1 MTNLLIGEYEHTLDE
16 KKRVSLPK
24 VFRAAMGKKIVMT
37 RGLDNCLFAYSREAW
52 DVVAKKLQSLSLVN
66 PDTRGF
72 NRFMLSGAAEVD
84 VDGVGRILIPEH
96 QKLFAGLDKR
106 IIFAGVSD
114 HVEVWD
120 ARSSLKS
127 APSNSFIWQHP
138 IAGEFQYCHAHTT
151 ISVLRQSGVIKA
163 LQRLGYGG

>member
-1 MTNLLIGEYEHTLDE
+1 MTNLLISEYEHTLDE

-37 RGLDNCLFAYSREAW
+37 RGLDHCLFAYSREAW

-120 ARSSLKS
+120 ARSWKS
-127 APSNSFIWQHP
+127 YKSKIEKNADKMAAKLSQI
-138 IAGEFQYCHAHTT
+138 G
-151 ISVLRQSGVIKA
+151 A
-163 LQRLGYGG
+163 L